1 MFTSTASEII
11 DQMETENIAQRGEQL
26 TTDFLSMINNFHS
39 EKQPYDLELEAYIHK
54 IKYEAILNPPSK
66 GLKKRGVH
74 YFHPSSASSCLREL
88 YHMAKGDKPDDDTI
102 QPHQKRWQKLGGM
115 FGDMIQHDLLAIHKH
130 YQKMTGNEPTFIPV
144 YTDMETKSGD
154 VIKVPMWEEF
164 AKTYGVYS
172 GVPIG
177 GQPDGILQY
186 RDGSKIGLEIK
197 SKQTSSARTSQ
208 FSMRGPDF
216 DHVKQVV
223 AYSIMY
229 QVDEFLLL
237 YGNLSKKSWEMS
249 DEDQAK
255 YPDLR
260 CFHVYVTEKDRK
272 ELLEKFNMVI
282 EWVKNGSPPKLDI
295 HKWTFNNYKKV
306 IARSMARDEI
316 REIEDEEIN
325 LGLQPKTKSN
335 QSLLSKYEMI
345 LNYIEKIRQGK
356 GSL

>member
-11 DQMETENIAQRGEQL
+11 DQMETESTTRRGEQL

-39 EKQPYDLELEAYIHK
+39 QKQPYDLDLEAYIHK

-88 YHMAKGDKPDDDTI
+88 YHMAKGDKRDEDSI

-115 FGDMIQHDLLAIHKH
+115 FGDLIQHDLLAIHKH
-130 YQKMTGNEPTFIPV
+130 YQKMTGNDPAFKPT
-144 YTDMETKSGD
+144 YTTMETKSGEML
-154 VIKVPMWEEF
+154 KVPMWEEF
-164 AKTYGVYS
+164 AKTYGIYS

-177 GQPDGILQY
+177 GQPDGIIQY
-186 RDGSKIGLEIK
+186 KDGSRIGLEIK

-208 FSMRGPDF
+208 FSMRGPDP

-223 AYSIMY
+223 AYSILY
-229 QVDEFLLL
+229 GVDEFLLL

-249 DEDQAK
+249 ADEQLK

-260 CFHVYVTEKDRK
+260 CFYYRIMDEDRTD
-272 ELLEKFNMVI
+272 LLERFESVM
-282 EWVKNGSPPKLDI
+282 EMVKNETPPKLDVS
-295 HKWTFNNYKKV
+295 KWTFNNYKNV
-306 IARSMARDEI
+306 IARSITPDEI
-316 REIEDEEIN
+316 DELEQEYTGM
-325 LGLQPKTKSN
+325 GLHN
-335 QSLLSKYEMI
+335 DSKVNKRI
-345 LNYIEKIRQGK
+345 LETYKLMFDYIDQIRGW
-356 GSL
+356 L